1 MNASDLV
8 SALFVAALLGSFLL
22 QAWLSAR
29 QIRHV
34 GAHRESVP
42 TAFEG
47 TVSLEAHRKAADYA
61 IARERFGLV
70 GAAWAAMLLVGWTL
84 LGGLD
89 TLHGWSLDLGARMG
103 LGPITMQL
111 VFLVACSLVGGLL
124 TLPLG
129 WYETFRLE
137 QRFGFNRVTPALW
150 LGDLGKELLVSALLM
165 LPLAALMLALMAA
178 AGPWW
183 WLWAWGTFVGFVLLI
198 QLAYPTLIAPLFN
211 RFEPL
216 RDETLAARV
225 QALMQRCGFRARSL
239 LVMDGSRRSA
249 HSNAY
254 FTGLGA
260 AKRVVFY
267 DTLLARLT
275 LGEIEAVLAHELGH
289 FHHRHLLKR
298 VVGVV
303 VFSGAALA
311 LLGWLSTQTAFYTGL
326 GAQPHPGQPHDALAL
341 QLFLLVLPSFVF
353 FVTPVAAHFSRRD
366 EFQADAYASAHADPR
381 ELQAALLKLYE
392 DNASTLTPDPLYVRF
407 HHSHPP
413 AAQRLAALSRAA
425 SAPGA
430 GAGSDGTGA
439 IGAAA

>member
-1 MNASDLV
+1 MNAPDLV
-8 SALFVAALLGSFLL
+8 TTLFVTALLGGFLV
-22 QAWLSAR
+22 QAWLAGR

-34 GAHRESVP
+34 GAHRAAVP
-42 TAFEG
+42 AAFEA
-47 TVSLEAHRKAADYA
+47 TVGLDAHRKAADYA
-61 IARERFGLV
+61 IARERFGLAGSAW
-70 GAAWAAMLLVGWTL
+70 GAALLLGWTL

-89 TLHGWSLDLGARMG
+89 ALHGWSQGLGQAWG
-103 LGPITMQL
+103 LGPILTQL
-111 VFLVACSLVGGLL
+111 VFLAGCAAVGGVL
-124 TLPLG
+124 TLPFS

-137 QRFGFNRVTPALW
+137 QRFGFNRITPAMW
-150 LGDLGKELLVSALLM
+150 VADLGKEVLVSALML
-165 LPLAALMLALMAA
+165 LPLAALVLALMGA

-183 WLWAWGTFVGFVLLI
+183 WLWAWLAFVGFVLLM

-216 RDETLAARV
+216 GDEALATRV

-267 DTLLARLT
+267 DTLLA
-275 LGEIEAVLAHELGH
+275 
-289 FHHRHLLKR
+289 LLKR
-298 VVGVV
+298 MVSIV

-311 LLGWLSTQTAFYTGL
+311 LLGWLSTQTAFYAGL
-326 GAQPHPGQPHDALAL
+326 GVQPRPGQPHDALAL
-341 QLFLLVLPSFVF
+341 QLFLLVLPAFAF
-353 FVTPVAAHFSRRD
+353 FVTPVFAHFSRRD
-366 EFQADAYASAHADPR
+366 EFQADAYASAHASPL
-381 ELQAALLKLYE
+381 ELQGALLKLYQ

-413 AAQRLAALSRAA
+413 AAQRLAALARAA
-425 SAPGA
+425 SATGQGPGR
-430 GAGSDGTGA
+430 DGTA
-439 IGAAA
+439 PLGAAA

>member
-1 MNASDLV
+1 MNAPDLV
-8 SALFVAALLGSFLL
+8 SALFVVALLGGLAV

-34 GAHRESVP
+34 AAHRDTVP
-42 TAFEG
+42 AAFEAVVG
-47 TVSLEAHRKAADYA
+47 LEAHRKAADYA
-61 IARERFGLV
+61 VARERFGLV
-70 GAAWAAMLLVGWTL
+70 SAAWGAIVLVGWTL

-89 TLHGWSLDLGARMG
+89 AVHRWSGAIG
-103 LGPITMQL
+103 AAASLGPIATQL
-111 VFLVACSLVGGLL
+111 VFLAACSALGGLL
-124 TLPLG
+124 GLPLS
-129 WYETFRLE
+129 WHETFRLE
-137 QRFGFNRVTPALW
+137 QRFGFNRMTARMW
-150 LGDLGKELLVSALLM
+150 LADLAKGMLVSALML
-165 LPLAALMLALMAA
+165 LPLAALVLALMGA

-183 WLWAWGTFVGFVLLI
+183 WLWAWLAFVGFVVLM

-216 RDETLAARV
+216 RDEALATRV

-275 LGEIEAVLAHELGH
+275 HGEIEAVLAHELGH
-289 FHHRHLLKR
+289 FHHRHLRKR
-298 VVGVV
+298 MVSVV

-326 GAQPHPGQPHDALAL
+326 GVQVRPGQPHDALAL
-341 QLFLLVLPSFVF
+341 QLFLLVLPTFAF
-353 FVTPVAAHFSRRD
+353 FVTPVFAHFSRRD
-366 EFQADAYASAHADPR
+366 EFQADAYASAHANPR
-381 ELQAALLKLYE
+381 ELQGALLKLYE

-413 AAQRLAALSRAA
+413 AAQRLAALARAVAA
-425 SAPGA
+425 SPDRPDAL
-430 GAGSDGTGA
+430 
-439 IGAAA
+439 GAAA

>member
-1 MNASDLV
+1 MDASDFV
-8 SALFVAALLGSFLL
+8 SAFFVVALLGGFVL
-22 QAWLSAR
+22 QAWLAGR

-34 GAHRESVP
+34 RTHRDSVP
-42 TAFEG
+42 PAFTE
-47 TVSLEAHRKAADYA
+47 TVGLDAHRKAADYA

-70 GAAWAAMLLVGWTL
+70 SGAWNAILLVGWTL

-89 TLHGWSLDLGARMG
+89 ALHGWSLDLGQRAG
-103 LGPITMQL
+103 LGPITTQL
-111 VFLVACSLVGGLL
+111 LFLAAGAVIGGLL
-124 TLPLG
+124 MLPFS
-129 WYETFRLE
+129 WFETFRLE
-137 QRFGFNRVTPALW
+137 QRFGFNRQTPSLW
-150 LGDLGKELLVSALLM
+150 LADLVKQVFVSALLL
-165 LPLAALMLALMAA
+165 LPLAAGVLALMGA
-178 AGPWW
+178 AGPGW
-183 WLWAWGTFVGFVLLI
+183 WAWAWVTFVGFVLAMQI
-198 QLAYPTLIAPLFN
+198 AYPTLIAPLFN

-216 RDETLAARV
+216 RDEALAARV

-275 LGEIEAVLAHELGH
+275 HGEIEAVLAHELGH

-298 VVGVV
+298 MVSIV

-326 GAQPHPGQPHDALAL
+326 GVQPRPGQPHDALAL
-341 QLFLLVLPSFVF
+341 QLFLLVLPTFVF
-353 FVTPVAAHFSRRD
+353 FVTPVFAHFSRRD
-366 EFQADAYASAHADPR
+366 EFQADAYASAHANPR
-381 ELQAALLKLYE
+381 ELQGALLKLYE

-413 AAQRLAALSRAA
+413 AAQRLAALARAA
-425 SAPGA
+425 AGTSEGA
-430 GAGSDGTGA
+430 GRGGSGPV
-439 IGAAA
+439 GAAA

>member
-1 MNASDLV
+1 MNAPDLV
-8 SALFVAALLGSFLL
+8 TTLFVTALLGGFLV
-22 QAWLSAR
+22 QAWLAGR

-34 GAHRESVP
+34 GAHRAAVP
-42 TAFEG
+42 AAFEA
-47 TVSLEAHRKAADYA
+47 TVGLDAHRKAADYA
-61 IARERFGLV
+61 IARERFGLAGSAW
-70 GAAWAAMLLVGWTL
+70 GAALLLGWTL

-89 TLHGWSLDLGARMG
+89 ALHGWSQGLGQAWG
-103 LGPITMQL
+103 LGPILTQL
-111 VFLVACSLVGGLL
+111 VFLAGCAAVGGVL
-124 TLPLG
+124 TLPFS

-137 QRFGFNRVTPALW
+137 QRFGFNRITPAMW
-150 LGDLGKELLVSALLM
+150 VADLGKEVLVSALML
-165 LPLAALMLALMAA
+165 LPLAALVLALMGA

-183 WLWAWGTFVGFVLLI
+183 WLWAWLAFVGFVLLM

-216 RDETLAARV
+216 GDEALATRV

-275 LGEIEAVLAHELGH
+275 HAEIEAVLAHELGH

-298 VVGVV
+298 MVSIV

-311 LLGWLSTQTAFYTGL
+311 LLGWLSTQTAFYAGL
-326 GAQPHPGQPHDALAL
+326 GVQPRPGQPHDALAL
-341 QLFLLVLPSFVF
+341 QLFLLVLPAFAF
-353 FVTPVAAHFSRRD
+353 FVTPVFAHFSRRD
-366 EFQADAYASAHADPR
+366 EFQADAYASAHASPL
-381 ELQAALLKLYE
+381 ELQGALLKLYQ

-413 AAQRLAALSRAA
+413 AAQRLAALARAA
-425 SAPGA
+425 SATGQGPGR
-430 GAGSDGTGA
+430 DGTA
-439 IGAAA
+439 PLGAAA

>member
-1 MNASDLV
+1 MNAPDLV
-8 SALFVAALLGSFLL
+8 SALFITALLGGFLL

-34 GAHRESVP
+34 GAHRETVP
-42 TAFEG
+42 AAFQG
-47 TVSLEAHRKAADYA
+47 TVGLEAHRKAADYA

-70 GAAWAAMLLVGWTL
+70 GAAWGAMMLVGWTL

-89 TLHGWSLDLGARMG
+89 ALHVWSLDLGQRLG
-103 LGPITMQL
+103 LGPIAMQL
-111 VFLVACSLVGGLL
+111 AFLVACSVIGGLL

-150 LGDLGKELLVSALLM
+150 LADLAKELLVSAVLL
-165 LPLAALMLALMAA
+165 LPLGALVLALMGA
-178 AGPWW
+178 AGSWW
-183 WLWAWGTFVGFVLLI
+183 WLWAWGALVGFVLLM

-216 RDETLAARV
+216 GDDALAARV

-267 DTLLARLT
+267 DTLLSRLT
-275 LGEIEAVLAHELGH
+275 HGEIEAVLAHELGH

-298 VVGVV
+298 MVSIVF
-303 VFSGAALA
+303 FSGAALA
-311 LLGWLSTQTAFYTGL
+311 LLGWLSTQTAFYAGL
-326 GAQPHPGQPHDALAL
+326 GVQPRPGQPHDALAL
-341 QLFLLVLPSFVF
+341 QLFLLVLPTFAF
-353 FVTPVAAHFSRRD
+353 FVSPVFAHYSRRD
-366 EFQADAYASAHADPR
+366 EFQADAYASAHANPR

-413 AAQRLAALSRAA
+413 AAQRLAALARAA
-425 SAPGA
+425 SAPGE
-430 GAGSDGTGA
+430 GPGRDGTGA
-439 IGAAA
+439 VGAAA

>member
-1 MNASDLV
+1 MNVPDFV
-8 SALFVAALLGSFLL
+8 SALFVAALLGGFLV
-22 QAWLSAR
+22 QAWLAGR

-34 GAHRESVP
+34 GAHRDTVP
-42 TAFEG
+42 AAFASR
-47 TVSLEAHRKAADYA
+47 VSLEAHRKAADYA
-61 IARERFGLV
+61 VARERFGLV
-70 GAAWAAMLLVGWTL
+70 GAAWGAAMLLGWTL

-89 TLHGWSLDLGARMG
+89 TLHGWSLG
-103 LGPITMQL
+103 LGQRAGFGPIATQL
-111 VFLVACSLVGGLL
+111 VFLAACAAIGGVL

-137 QRFGFNRVTPALW
+137 QRFGFNRMTPRMW
-150 LGDLGKELLVSALLM
+150 LADLGKGVLVSALML
-165 LPLAALMLALMAA
+165 LPLAALVLALMAA
-178 AGPWW
+178 AGPGW
-183 WLWAWGTFVGFVLLI
+183 WLWAWGAFVGFVLLM

-216 RDETLAARV
+216 QDEALATRV

-275 LGEIEAVLAHELGH
+275 HGEIEAVLAHELGH
-289 FHHRHLLKR
+289 FHHRHLRKR
-298 VVGVV
+298 MVSIV
-303 VFSGAALA
+303 VFSGLALA
-311 LLGWLSTQTAFYTGL
+311 LLGWLSAQTAFYAGL
-326 GAQPHPGQPHDALAL
+326 GVQLRPGQPHDALAL
-341 QLFLLVLPSFVF
+341 QLFMLVLPTFAF
-353 FVTPVAAHFSRRD
+353 FVTPVFAHFSRRD
-366 EFQADAYASAHADPR
+366 ELQADAYASAHASPH
-381 ELQAALLKLYE
+381 ELQGALLKLYE

-413 AAQRLAALSRAA
+413 AAHRLAELARAA
-425 SAPGA
+425 SATAEPPGPV
-430 GAGSDGTGA
+430 
-439 IGAAA
+439 GAAA